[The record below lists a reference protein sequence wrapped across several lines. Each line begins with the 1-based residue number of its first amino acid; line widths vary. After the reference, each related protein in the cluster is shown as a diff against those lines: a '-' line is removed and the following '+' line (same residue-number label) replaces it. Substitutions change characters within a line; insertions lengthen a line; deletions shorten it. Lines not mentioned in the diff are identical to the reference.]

1 MSGEVDRNMTE
12 SIPKYPEIGDF
23 LQQEMGVL
31 KAQPLREA
39 VGKKLLI
46 TGVEFHNLGGRE
58 AVVLV
63 TASGQRYYSFS
74 RVVIKQ
80 ARVAEEVIKRFKG
93 VWVTPKK
100 VKNYF
105 TLG

>member
-1 MSGEVDRNMTE
+1 PSLA
-12 SIPKYPEIGDF
+12 DF

-31 KAQPLREA
+31 RAQPLRDV
-39 VGKKLLI
+39 VGQKLLI
-46 TGVEFHNLGGRE
+46 TAVEFHNIGGRE

-80 ARVAEEVIKRFKG
+80 ARVAEEVIKRFRG
-93 VWVTPKK
+93 VWVTPKR
-100 VKNYF
+100 VKNYY